1 MFSLKRLIKSFTYAM
16 RGLVLVWKNEQNFRL
31 QVLISIVVLIT
42 MLVFRV
48 PTWQAIILIM
58 LIIFVLVLEL
68 LNTITEKMVDIL
80 KPRMHVYVE
89 VIKDLMAAAVF
100 ISALGAAVIG
110 SMIFIPY
117 FVAFFWD
124 LVYTVS

>member
-1 MFSLKRLIKSFTYAM
+1 M

>member
-1 MFSLKRLIKSFTYAM
+1 MFNPKRLVKSFRYAM
-16 RGLVLVWKNEQNFRL
+16 RGLRLVWRTEQNFRL
-31 QVLISIVVLIT
+31 QTLISIIVVT
-42 MLVFRV
+42 AMVAFRV
-48 PTWQAIILIM
+48 PLWQAIILIM

-68 LNTITEKMVDIL
+68 VNTITEKMVDIL

-100 ISALGAAVIG
+100 VSALGAAVIG
-110 SMIFIPY
+110 AMIFIPY
-117 FVAFFWD
+117 FVALFQD

>member
-1 MFSLKRLIKSFTYAM
+1 MFSPKRLVKSFKYAM

-31 QVLISIVVLIT
+31 QTLISIIVVIA
-42 MLVFRV
+42 MLAFHV

-110 SMIFIPY
+110 AMIFIPY
-117 FVAFFWD
+117 FVALF
-124 LVYTVS
+124 